1 MSDDDRFEVATQDGV
16 TIVRLGESFDS
27 LYESEL
33 PKLAGILEL
42 ADTVA
47 PSLMVIDLSNT
58 KYFGSAFIGFL
69 ITVANHLKERGNG
82 RLCLSNLVPF
92 ARMAIE
98 QTKVDQLIGIFEDV
112 DEAVSTL
119 NP

>member
-1 MSDDDRFEVATQDGV
+1 MSDADQIEVSTQDGV
-16 TIVRLGESFDS
+16 TVVRLGESFDS

-33 PKLAGILEL
+33 PKLAAILDL
-42 ADTVA
+42 ADTVT

-58 KYFGSAFIGFL
+58 KYFGSAFAGFL
-69 ITVANHLKERGNG
+69 ITVAKHLKERGNG

-98 QTKVDQLIGIFEDV
+98 QTKVDQLIGICEDI
-112 DEAVSTL
+112 DQAVSAL
-119 NP
+119 NS